1 MCITSRDTEHC
12 GHNERLQIVLLTGLR
27 CQTMLCISLAMS
39 CNASH
44 LSGSIYGDASPIM
57 LMMLLHK
64 GLHAMRFGA
73 LSVS

>member
-1 MCITSRDTEHC
+1 
-12 GHNERLQIVLLTGLR
+12 
-27 CQTMLCISLAMS
+27 MS

-73 LSVS
+73 LSVSWIMRMNPAWKAT